1 MRGTWHPL
9 DGYKG
14 DGTRWIAD
22 HLPAEIT
29 FDATMDDDG
38 GIEPSAWRVAGAR
51 PDSPVRGIGL
61 GRAEFNAQF
70 HQPDGDNAPGSVLGV
85 FQLDTGSNFLR
96 TPGGYEITGAF
107 GAERQ

>member
-1 MRGTWHPL
+1 MAGTWHPL

-22 HLPAEIT
+22 HLPAGIT
-29 FDATMDDDG
+29 FRAGISNNGSATMASMQILKNG
-38 GIEPSAWRVAGAR
+38 
-51 PDSPVRGIGL
+51 PVRDPSETHS
-61 GRAEFNAQF
+61 AVNMEF

-85 FQLDTGSNFLR
+85 FRAKTGSLPLS

-107 GAERQ
+107 AAEKQ